1 MSDREWRERAER
13 VVAAGASTG
22 SKRPATMFGGEH
34 HDAPSHFVRALGC
47 RVVTVDGAT
56 LIDCTM
62 ALGAVAL
69 GYADDEVVRR
79 VWRVA
84 ANGSVAGLNHI
95 LEVEIAERLC
105 AVVPCGERAL
115 FTKSGAEGVAAAVR
129 LARTYTGRDVVV
141 GSGYFGWLDWCSDS
155 AGVPDGVKRDF
166 VAVPW
171 GDSGALGAAVAAAG
185 DRLAAIVVEPVV
197 EREPPDGWLAHA
209 RALADR
215 ARAVLVFDE
224 IKTGFRLHPG
234 GYQAIAGV
242 TPDVA
247 VFGKAL
253 ANGFPLAAVVGHADV
268 MEAARHTWISGTLAG
283 EAVALAAAQAVLDR
297 HEREDVCP
305 RLRGVGARMRG
316 AVVDALDHAGIAG
329 VGVEG
334 LDPMWFIRWSDAAR
348 ETRFLAGA
356 REAGVLFKRGAY
368 DYAALAHDDE
378 EAISAIG
385 QAAAAGF
392 DAVRRLD
399 TEGQ

>member
-22 SKRPATMFGGEH
+22 SKRPATMFGAEH

-79 VWRVA
+79 ISRVA
-84 ANGSVAGLNHI
+84 ANGNVAGLNHI

-105 AVVPCGERAL
+105 ATVPCGERVL

-141 GSGYFGWLDWCSDS
+141 GSGYFGWLDWCSDA
-155 AGVPDGVKRDF
+155 AGVPDGVRRDF

-171 GDSGALGAAVAAAG
+171 GDATALGTAVAAAG

-197 EREPPDGWLAHA
+197 EREPPHGWLAHA

-215 ARAVLVFDE
+215 ARAVLLFDE

-234 GYQAIAGV
+234 GYQAIARV
-242 TPDVA
+242 TPDIA

-253 ANGFPLAAVVGHADV
+253 ANGFPLAAVLGHADV
-268 MEAARHTWISGTLAG
+268 MEATRHTWSSGTLAG

-305 RLRGVGARMRG
+305 RLRGIGARMRG

-329 VGVEG
+329 ASVEG
-334 LDPMWFIRWSDAAR
+334 LDAMWFLRWSDAAR

-356 REAGVLFKRGAY
+356 RAAGVLFKRGAY
-368 DYAALAHDDE
+368 DYAALAHDEE
-378 EAISAIG
+378 EAITAIG
-385 QAAAAGF
+385 HAAAAGF

-399 TEGQ
+399 TEER